1 MKRFLKTDFNERYEM
16 IIFPCTW
23 DGCEVMGRVLSWIT
37 NCQELANNKEQ
48 TLLLQIELDPGRR
61 EIEEEI
67 KTKNRC
73 F

>member
-1 MKRFLKTDFNERYEM
+1 MKDMKLLS
-16 IIFPCTW
+16 FPCTW
-23 DGCEVMGRVLSWIT
+23 DGCEVLGRVLSWIT

-48 TLLLQIELDPGRR
+48 TLLLQIELEPGRR